1 MLDVRAWREK
11 DPTEGIKRKKERGM
25 NMGWKRD
32 TIDFKG
38 GGPLRW
44 KDHVPYNLVFGKKI
58 ICGVCW
64 RGNHVY
70 R

>member
-44 KDHVPYNLVFGKKI
+44 KDHVPYNLLFGK
-58 ICGVCW
+58 
-64 RGNHVY
+64 R
-70 R
+70 